1 MENALS
7 ERECVDAKRAPLS
20 LVNENRSTWLPAGYS
35 CPDPQN
41 KDLDNTMTIIL
52 PRIDHVIGVDFSGAR
67 LSGYNAWLSRA
78 EIQAGDKRLKL
89 VELSPLGTLAGS
101 VDRDDVNAYLVDRVA
116 RSQSALWGFDFPF
129 GLPIELKLGSWSDQ
143 LRSLGRFDG
152 NAKNYGHFLVQRTRQ
167 LVDAMHIRR
176 VTDRETQT
184 PFDCYHYR
192 IIYQTFHGMRDIL
205 RHIHRTPET
214 AVLPFQYSKL
224 RQQSAVVNRIVVEA
238 CPSSTLKRLGL
249 PHRLY
254 KQAGG
259 KPPTAEKI
267 AVRKTILATVEQV
280 ADITPS
286 QRKIMLANPG
296 GDALDSV
303 LAAIGVFQVVT
314 NEDHLAIAKHPR
326 YRHEGRV
333 YG

>member
-1 MENALS
+1 
-7 ERECVDAKRAPLS
+7 
-20 LVNENRSTWLPAGYS
+20 
-35 CPDPQN
+35 
-41 KDLDNTMTIIL
+41 MTIAL
-52 PRIDHVIGVDFSGAR
+52 PHIDQVIGVDFSGAR
-67 LSGYNAWLSRA
+67 LSGHNAWLARV
-78 EIQAGDKRLKL
+78 EIQAGCRRLKL
-89 VELSPLGTLAGS
+89 VELLPVGGLAGS
-101 VDRDDVNAYLVDRVA
+101 VDRDDVNAYLVDRISG
-116 RSQSALWGFDFPF
+116 SQSTLWGFDFPF
-129 GLPIELKLGSWSDQ
+129 GLPVELDLGSWSDQ

-152 NAKNYGHFLVQRTRQ
+152 NAKNYGHFLVERTRQ
-167 LVDAMHIRR
+167 AVDAMHIRR
-176 VTDRETQT
+176 VTDRESQT

-205 RHIHRTPET
+205 RHIHRAPET

-224 RQQSAVVNRIVVEA
+224 RKQSAVVKRLVVEA

-254 KQAGG
+254 KQAGV
-259 KPPTAEKI
+259 KPPTAEKV
-267 AVRKTILATVEQV
+267 AVRKTILAALERFAV
-280 ADITPS
+280 ISPS
-286 QRKIMLANPG
+286 QRRIMLDNPG

-303 LAAIGVFQVVT
+303 IAAIGVFQVVT